1 MKRIFNYILTAAAV
15 MFTAASCLSEKA
27 HMPGEPEVEGCY
39 GVYFP
44 AQEASGSHTYDPS
57 MAPEV
62 TFKVARRVSKG
73 SIEVPVILTA
83 SEDGI
88 FQKETLKFE
97 DGQTETEMKVSFPD
111 SKNGVEYKMSLS
123 ITDPQYAS
131 KYLEGATNIDFSVLR
146 VQWMDFLNPET
157 NEPAILTFNE
167 GWWGEVHTAIMK
179 YYEVDGVR
187 YCVASCNEVAEDGSP
202 LGIWGDS
209 IGVTFD
215 FIWDTNKVNEDGYQ
229 VIDVKRQYLGF
240 DYADNMASK
249 PEKDAAAGVY
259 FYDWYHFLTTDGGYS
274 GKWGSWENFLKA
286 NPGAYAQSYYDGNG
300 GFYFNLKYHVPALG
314 GGFTPDV
321 FDVVAICDGFV
332 RVDYSLSAETDYT
345 EGGVSTVYFKA
356 GRDVAKIKL
365 AAVEGKLTS
374 VKTEELVA
382 AIADGSCA
390 DAVEVEGL
398 EYDEDTDLQYAA
410 SELSFEK
417 TGQYTAVAVAF
428 DATGKAQSSASVLMD
443 YVAADDET
451 FDVVFEIGVEDTPE
465 RYASAGFDIYN
476 SFGYYLWGED
486 ITELRVGVFSTSDVT
501 KKGLDAV
508 VSELRAKKEYLAKE
522 DVLEAVNGVGGYASV
537 ITNLK
542 DNTSYTLVAWA
553 TNGTKASVQ
562 TATYVTE
569 KYPETWHSLG
579 TGLYVD
585 DIIGPLFKEDPCPI
599 ECEIEESDET
609 KGKYRLIN
617 PYGEAFAYNEPGDW
631 DDTKDWH
638 IVVFA
643 NNPERVYIPVQPTG
657 VDWGFGIMS
666 VGSLGGVYLAQ
677 GVDAD
682 KIAAAGFFG
691 TMEDGVITFP
701 TQGLVVSDDD
711 GMYYANNNG
720 EAVILLPDAYAALKP
735 APLAAKASVQHS
747 SKVVSAKA
755 LSRQNFFERGFSYER
770 ALKTVE
776 VKACPA
782 SANRKTTDKRSV
794 LVKESYK
801 LN

>member
-1 MKRIFNYILTAAAV
+1 
-15 MFTAASCLSEKA
+15 
-27 HMPGEPEVEGCY
+27 MPGEPEVEGCY

-167 GWWGEVHTAIMK
+167 GWWGEVHTATMK

-300 GFYFNLKYHVPALG
+300 GFYFNLKYHVPSAG
-314 GGFTPDV
+314 GGWTPSE
-321 FDVVAICDGFV
+321 FDVVAVSDGFV
-332 RVDYSLSAETDYT
+332 RVDYSLSAEADYT
-345 EGGVSTVYFKA
+345 EGGVSTVYFEA
-356 GRDVAKIKL
+356 GRDVAKIML
-365 AAVEGKLTS
+365 AAVEGKITNN
-374 VKTEELVA
+374 KIEELA
-382 AIADGSCA
+382 SSIADGTCS
-390 DAVEVEGL
+390 DAIEVEGL
-398 EYDEDTDLQYAA
+398 EYDPETDLQYAA

-417 TGQYTAVAVAF
+417 SGLYTAVAVAF
-428 DATGKAQSSASVLMD
+428 DESGKAKSSASVVLD

-451 FDVVFEIGVEDTPE
+451 FDVTFEIGVEDTPV
-465 RYASAGFDIYN
+465 RYAPAGFNSYN
-476 SFGYYLWGED
+476 SFGYYLLGEN
-486 ITELRVGVFSTSDVT
+486 ITEVRMGVFSTADVT
-501 KKGLDAV
+501 KNGLDAV
-508 VSELRAKKEYLAKE
+508 VSALRSSNKYVAA
-522 DVLEAVNGVGGYASV
+522 DSVLVQINAVGGFANI

-542 DNTSYTLVAWA
+542 DDTSYTLVAWA
-553 TNGTKASVQ
+553 TNGTKATVKTVS
-562 TATYVTE
+562 YVTE
-569 KYPETWHSLG
+569 KIPETWHSLG

-585 DIIGPLFKEDPCPI
+585 DIIGPLYGADPCPI

-609 KGKYRLIN
+609 KGKYRLLN

-631 DDTKDWH
+631 DDTQDWH

-657 VDWGFGIMS
+657 VDWGHGMMS
-666 VGSLGGVYLAQ
+666 VGSVGGVFLAQ
-677 GVDAD
+677 GVEAD
-682 KIAAAGFFG
+682 KIAAAGYFG

-701 TQGLVVSDDD
+701 TKGLVVSDND

-720 EAVILLPDAYAALKP
+720 EAVILLPDAYAAMKP
-735 APLAAKASVQHS
+735 APLAAKANVLPS
-747 SKVVSAKA
+747 SKTLAAKA
-755 LSRQNFFERGFSYER
+755 FATQNFFNRGFSYER
-770 ALKTVE
+770 ELKTVE
-776 VKACPA
+776 VKASAA
-782 SANRKTTDKRSV
+782 SANRKTTDKRSGF
-794 LVKESYK
+794 VKENYR

>member
-1 MKRIFNYILTAAAV
+1 

-27 HMPGEPEVEGCY
+27 HKPGEPEVEGCY

-57 MAPEV
+57 MTPEV

-73 SIEVPVILTA
+73 SIEVPVNLTA
-83 SEDGI
+83 SEADI

-97 DGQTETEMKVSFPD
+97 DGQTEAELKVSFPD

-146 VQWMDFLNPET
+146 VQWMDFLNPVT
-157 NEPAILTFNE
+157 NEPAIITFNE
-167 GWWGEVHTAIMK
+167 GWWGEVHTATMK

-187 YCVASCNEVAEDGSP
+187 YCVASCNEVAEDSSP
-202 LGIWGDS
+202 LGIWGDA

-215 FIWDTNKVNEDGYQ
+215 FIWDTNKVNGDGYQ
-229 VIDVKRQYLGF
+229 VIDVKKQYLGF
-240 DYADNMASK
+240 DYSDWTSK
-249 PEKDAAAGVY
+249 PEKDAAAPIY

-300 GFYFNLKYHVPALG
+300 GFYFNLRYYVPSAG
-314 GGFTPDV
+314 GGWSPSV
-321 FDVVAICDGFV
+321 FDVVAVCDGFV

-345 EGGVSTVYFKA
+345 EGGVSTVYFEA
-356 GRDVAKIKL
+356 GRDVAKIML
-365 AAVEGKLTS
+365 AAVEGKITSNKIEELTS
-374 VKTEELVA
+374 S
-382 AIADGSCA
+382 IADGTCS
-390 DAVEVEGL
+390 DAIEVEGL
-398 EYDEDTDLQYAA
+398 EYDPETDLQYAA
-410 SELSFEK
+410 TELSFEK
-417 TGQYTAVAVAF
+417 SGQYTAVAVAF
-428 DATGKAQSSASVLMD
+428 DESGKAKSSASVVLD

-451 FDVVFEIGVEDTPE
+451 FDVTFEIGVEDTPV
-465 RYASAGFDIYN
+465 RYAPAGFNSYN
-476 SFGYYLWGED
+476 SFGYYLLGEN
-486 ITELRVGVFSTSDVT
+486 ITEVRTGVFTTDDVT

-508 VSELRAKKEYLAKE
+508 VSALRSSNKYVAA
-522 DVLEAVNGVGGYASV
+522 DSVLVQINAVGGFANI

-542 DNTSYTLVAWA
+542 DDTSYTLVAWA
-553 TNGTKASVQ
+553 TNGTKATVKTVS
-562 TATYVTE
+562 YVTE
-569 KYPETWHSLG
+569 KIPETWHSLG

-585 DIIGPLFKEDPCPI
+585 DIIGPLYGTVPCPI

-609 KGKYRLIN
+609 KGKYRLLN
-617 PYGEAFAYNEPGDW
+617 PYGEAYAYNEPGDW

-638 IVVFA
+638 IVIFA

-657 VDWGFGIMS
+657 VDWGFGMMS
-666 VGSLGGVYLAQ
+666 VGSLGGLFLAQ
-677 GVDAD
+677 GVEAD
-682 KIAAAGFFG
+682 KIAAAGYFG

-701 TQGLVVSDDD
+701 TKGLVVSDDD

-735 APLAAKASVQHS
+735 EPLAAKASVQPS

-755 LSRQNFFERGFSYER
+755 FATQNFFERGFSYER
-770 ALKTVE
+770 ELKTVE
-776 VKACPA
+776 VKASAA
-782 SANRKTTDKRSV
+782 SANRKTTDKRSG
-794 LVKESYK
+794 LVKENYR

>member
-97 DGQTETEMKVSFPD
+97 DGQTETEMKVSFPG

-167 GWWGEVHTAIMK
+167 GWWGEVHTATMK

-274 GKWGSWENFLKA
+274 GKWVSWENFLKA
-286 NPGAYAQSYYDGNG
+286 NPVAYAQSYYYGDS
-300 GFYFNLKYHVPALG
+300 GF
-314 GGFTPDV
+314 
-321 FDVVAICDGFV
+321 
-332 RVDYSLSAETDYT
+332 
-345 EGGVSTVYFKA
+345 
-356 GRDVAKIKL
+356 
-365 AAVEGKLTS
+365 
-374 VKTEELVA
+374 
-382 AIADGSCA
+382 
-390 DAVEVEGL
+390 
-398 EYDEDTDLQYAA
+398 
-410 SELSFEK
+410 
-417 TGQYTAVAVAF
+417 
-428 DATGKAQSSASVLMD
+428 
-443 YVAADDET
+443 
-451 FDVVFEIGVEDTPE
+451 
-465 RYASAGFDIYN
+465 
-476 SFGYYLWGED
+476 
-486 ITELRVGVFSTSDVT
+486 
-501 KKGLDAV
+501 
-508 VSELRAKKEYLAKE
+508 
-522 DVLEAVNGVGGYASV
+522 
-537 ITNLK
+537 
-542 DNTSYTLVAWA
+542 
-553 TNGTKASVQ
+553 
-562 TATYVTE
+562 
-569 KYPETWHSLG
+569 
-579 TGLYVD
+579 
-585 DIIGPLFKEDPCPI
+585 
-599 ECEIEESDET
+599 
-609 KGKYRLIN
+609 
-617 PYGEAFAYNEPGDW
+617 
-631 DDTKDWH
+631 
-638 IVVFA
+638 
-643 NNPERVYIPVQPTG
+643 
-657 VDWGFGIMS
+657 
-666 VGSLGGVYLAQ
+666 
-677 GVDAD
+677 
-682 KIAAAGFFG
+682 
-691 TMEDGVITFP
+691 
-701 TQGLVVSDDD
+701 
-711 GMYYANNNG
+711 
-720 EAVILLPDAYAALKP
+720 
-735 APLAAKASVQHS
+735 
-747 SKVVSAKA
+747 
-755 LSRQNFFERGFSYER
+755 
-770 ALKTVE
+770 
-776 VKACPA
+776 
-782 SANRKTTDKRSV
+782 
-794 LVKESYK
+794 
-801 LN
+801 

>member
-1 MKRIFNYILTAAAV
+1 
-15 MFTAASCLSEKA
+15 
-27 HMPGEPEVEGCY
+27 MPGEPEVEGCY

-300 GFYFNLKYHVPALG
+300 GFYFNLKYHVPSAG
-314 GGFTPDV
+314 GGWTPSE
-321 FDVVAICDGFV
+321 FDVVAVSDGFV
-332 RVDYSLSAETDYT
+332 RVDYSLSAEADYT
-345 EGGVSTVYFKA
+345 EGGVSTVYFEA
-356 GRDVAKIKL
+356 GRDVAKIML
-365 AAVEGKLTS
+365 AAVEGKITNN
-374 VKTEELVA
+374 KIEELA
-382 AIADGSCA
+382 SSIADGTCS
-390 DAVEVEGL
+390 DAIEVEGL
-398 EYDEDTDLQYAA
+398 EYDPETDLQYAA

-417 TGQYTAVAVAF
+417 SGLYTAVAVAF
-428 DATGKAQSSASVLMD
+428 DESGKAKSSASVVLD

-451 FDVVFEIGVEDTPE
+451 FDVTFEIGVEDTPV
-465 RYASAGFDIYN
+465 RYAPAGFNSYN
-476 SFGYYLWGED
+476 SFGYYLLGEN
-486 ITELRVGVFSTSDVT
+486 ITEVRMGVFSTADVT
-501 KKGLDAV
+501 KNGLDAV
-508 VSELRAKKEYLAKE
+508 VSALRSSNKYVAA
-522 DVLEAVNGVGGYASV
+522 DSVLVQINAVGGFANI

-542 DNTSYTLVAWA
+542 DDTSYTLVAWA
-553 TNGTKASVQ
+553 TNGTKATVKTVS
-562 TATYVTE
+562 YVTE
-569 KYPETWHSLG
+569 KIPETWHSLG

-585 DIIGPLFKEDPCPI
+585 DIIGPLYGADPCPI

-609 KGKYRLIN
+609 KGKYRLLN

-631 DDTKDWH
+631 DDTQDWH

-657 VDWGFGIMS
+657 VDWGYGMMS
-666 VGSLGGVYLAQ
+666 VGSVGGVFLAQ
-677 GVDAD
+677 GVEAD
-682 KIAAAGFFG
+682 KIAAAGYFG

-701 TQGLVVSDDD
+701 TKGLVVSDND

-720 EAVILLPDAYAALKP
+720 EAVILLPDAYAAMKP
-735 APLAAKASVQHS
+735 APLAAKANVLPS
-747 SKVVSAKA
+747 SKTLAAKA
-755 LSRQNFFERGFSYER
+755 FATQNFFNRGFSYER
-770 ALKTVE
+770 ELKTVE
-776 VKACPA
+776 VKASAA
-782 SANRKTTDKRSV
+782 SANRKTTDKRSGF
-794 LVKESYK
+794 VKENYR